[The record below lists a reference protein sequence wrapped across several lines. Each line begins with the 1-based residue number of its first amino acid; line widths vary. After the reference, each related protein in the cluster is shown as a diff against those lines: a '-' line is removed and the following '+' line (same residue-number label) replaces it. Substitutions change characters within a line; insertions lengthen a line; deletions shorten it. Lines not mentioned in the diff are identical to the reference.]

1 MRSMTGIGVG
11 TASLKGGRLVAE
23 LRSLNHRFFEV
34 RLRLP
39 PELQDHGAFLEQEL
53 RQKISRGRLDLGVRL
68 EGTLTTQRFSPA
80 RAHALY
86 LELASLRDELTP
98 GAELPISTLAQ
109 FSEWLSAP
117 TETDTAPLRQALSAA
132 LDHAT
137 RALIAM
143 QADEGARLR
152 AELLSRIER
161 ARATAKA
168 IAQLC
173 PEAVAQQEM
182 RLRERVERLL
192 AGTGHRLDP
201 ARLAMEVALLADKSD
216 VTEELVRLRS
226 HLDQFEALL
235 SQQGPVGRRLDFLLQ
250 ELAREANTLGSKCQD
265 VTMSHLVVE
274 LKADLE
280 RLREQVQNVE

>member
-11 TASLKGGRLVAE
+11 TASVEGGRLVAE

-53 RQKISRGRLDLGVRL
+53 RQKISRGRLDLSVRQ
-68 EGTLTTQRFSPA
+68 EGALTTQRFSPTRA
-80 RAHALY
+80 RALY

-98 GAELPISTLAQ
+98 GAELPISALAQ

-117 TETDTAPLRQALSAA
+117 AEADTTPLRQALSAA
-132 LDHAT
+132 LEHAIK
-137 RALIAM
+137 ALIAM

-152 AELLSRIER
+152 AELLSRIEK
-161 ARATAKA
+161 ARATAQA
-168 IAQLC
+168 IALLC
-173 PEAVAQQEM
+173 PEAVAQQEK
-182 RLRERVERLL
+182 RLRERIERLL
-192 AGTGHRLDP
+192 AGTEQQLDP
-201 ARLAMEVALLADKSD
+201 ARLAMEVALLADKSEI
-216 VTEELVRLRS
+216 TEELVRLDS
-226 HLDQFEALL
+226 HFDQFETLL
-235 SQQGPVGRRLDFLLQ
+235 SDQGPVGRRLEFLLQ
-250 ELAREANTLGSKCQD
+250 ELGREANTIGSKCQD
-265 VTMSHLVVE
+265 ATMSHLVVE